1 MADFAVRLQGAGH
14 NPSPLAGEGRGGLRH
29 FELAEGVIRA
39 LTRGVLGREF
49 VPQPRY
55 FLLLRQKK
63 VSKEKAT
70 RDTRPAGSLR
80 FSKVA
85 AAAELAPAR
94 WAGTQTVLADP
105 PRAFL
110 RCSALLTGARSW

>member
-1 MADFAVRLQGAGH
+1 MD
-14 NPSPLAGEGRGGLRH
+14 
-29 FELAEGVIRA
+29 
-39 LTRGVLGREF
+39 LGREF
-49 VPQPRY
+49 VPRPRY

-85 AAAELAPAR
+85 AAAELASLKQSSP
-94 WAGTQTVLADP
+94 TP
-105 PRAFL
+105 PRLPAMLGAPHGSPFVV
-110 RCSALLTGARSW
+110 APATAPLLAVYLVGSLLPTLPKLAKRR